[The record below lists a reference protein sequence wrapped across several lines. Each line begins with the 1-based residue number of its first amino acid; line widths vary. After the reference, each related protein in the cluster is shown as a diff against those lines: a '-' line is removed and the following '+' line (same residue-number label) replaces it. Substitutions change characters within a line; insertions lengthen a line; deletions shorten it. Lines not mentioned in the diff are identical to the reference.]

1 MIKDALTASFRAAQP
16 GAAPGTFLH
25 PGPAQVEAPDM
36 TQTMTSLK
44 LGQRVPDFE
53 LKTYDPARGE
63 FGKFRFQDQVDRK
76 RWTILF
82 FYPADFT
89 FV

>member
-1 MIKDALTASFRAAQP
+1 MEDPCREVKVGMQ
-16 GAAPGTFLH
+16 
-25 PGPAQVEAPDM
+25 
-36 TQTMTSLK
+36 
-44 LGQRVPDFE
+44 VPDFA
-53 LKTYDPARGE
+53 LTCYDPVKHDFPKISLSDLKKQG
-63 FGKFRFQDQVDRK
+63 

>member
-1 MIKDALTASFRAAQP
+1 MSD
-16 GAAPGTFLH
+16 G
-25 PGPAQVEAPDM
+25 
-36 TQTMTSLK
+36 LK
-44 LGQRVPDFE
+44 LGRKVIDFE
-53 LKTYDPARGE
+53 LETYEPATGE
-63 FGKFRFQDQVDRK
+63 FGKISLAEQVAKK

>member
-1 MIKDALTASFRAAQP
+1 M
-16 GAAPGTFLH
+16 
-25 PGPAQVEAPDM
+25 E
-36 TQTMTSLK
+36 TMDVCCT
-44 LGQRVPDFE
+44 LGVGDVVPEFT
-53 LKTYDPARGE
+53 LKTYDPVKGRFGE
-63 FGKFRFQDQVDRK
+63 FRMAAQKKRK

>member
-1 MIKDALTASFRAAQP
+1 MLETRA
-16 GAAPGTFLH
+16 GLR
-25 PGPAQVEAPDM
+25 
-36 TQTMTSLK
+36 
-44 LGQRVPDFE
+44 LGRPVPDFE
-53 LKTYDPARGE
+53 IDAYDPVADD
-63 FGKFRFQDQVDRK
+63 FRRFSLREQKAAD

>member
-1 MIKDALTASFRAAQP
+1 LEPSQEDTTVCETTP
-16 GAAPGTFLH
+16 
-25 PGPAQVEAPDM
+25 
-36 TQTMTSLK
+36 LK
-44 LGQRVPDFE
+44 LGQVVPNFE
-53 LKTYDPARGE
+53 LDTYDPKTGD
-63 FGKFRFQDQVDRK
+63 FGKFSLAKQLEKK